1 MLSRA
6 RSGKSSMDSSSEGST
21 FSTFTQLLFLGEIM
35 GRVLSSLKTE
45 NLRRLVFLSRQN
57 NKEASSWQKARES
70 NLMSLAHEGSGGRE
84 RDLERRK
91 KETQERRKKSI
102 R

>member
-1 MLSRA
+1 
-6 RSGKSSMDSSSEGST
+6 
-21 FSTFTQLLFLGEIM
+21 M
-35 GRVLSSLKTE
+35 GRVFSSLKTE
-45 NLRRLVFLSRQN
+45 KLRRLVFLSHQS

-70 NLMSLAHEGSGGRE
+70 SLMSLAHEGSGGRE